1 MTESEMTQLILR
13 HDDLVDKDM
22 MGTITLEEYQEMIE
36 LENKIDINI
45 DKLMEA
51 LGEKEKAHV

>member
-13 HDDLVDKDM
+13 HNDLVDKDM

-36 LENKIDINI
+36 LENMIDINL
-45 DKLMEA
+45 DKLTKA
-51 LGEKEKAHV
+51 LEEKEKAHV